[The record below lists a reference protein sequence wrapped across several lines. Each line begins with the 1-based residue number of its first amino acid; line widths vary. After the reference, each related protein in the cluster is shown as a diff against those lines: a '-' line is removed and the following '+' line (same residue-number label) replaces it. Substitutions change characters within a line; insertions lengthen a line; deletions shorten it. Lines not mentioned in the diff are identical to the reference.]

1 MSRTSFHIPCRFW
14 YLVHHSHQRQQEWLL
29 PSLEN
34 FLDPPSSRAHSSWKL
49 IPSSLVSHRRS
60 QPASS
65 FSKEESFFFSF
76 RGNEKALLALTLKF
90 LETNFTNSRLAFLQI
105 KREPSSFGHLA
116 KGHLCHLRLFR
127 DVLFFLPLL
136 PSFFIRDFLLL
147 CRTIKTR
154 EITTNSS
161 SHIIQFQQLNK
172 KAFLGNV
179 SLDFFL
185 VTADFQEDKLLRK
198 LWCQQLFRFS
208 RETLY
213 ITFCKKKS
221 ILEELRLE
229 MRKRLLY
236 CSSSRRPILLS

>member
-1 MSRTSFHIPCRFW
+1 MSGQIEFSVEGDQRKSHFPILFINFKSKQEKMSRTSFHIPCRFW

-136 PSFFIRDFLLL
+136 PSFFIRDDS
-147 CRTIKTR
+147 
-154 EITTNSS
+154 EE
-161 SHIIQFQQLNK
+161 
-172 KAFLGNV
+172 
-179 SLDFFL
+179 SL
-185 VTADFQEDKLLRK
+185 
-198 LWCQQLFRFS
+198 S
-208 RETLY
+208 
-213 ITFCKKKS
+213 
-221 ILEELRLE
+221 
-229 MRKRLLY
+229 LLY
-236 CSSSRRPILLS
+236 VEP